1 MQAILTGD
9 LVNSRKADPNLWL
22 NDLKSVL
29 NRYGKEPADWEI
41 YRGDSF
47 QIATTPDF
55 ALELALL
62 IKATCKQHKS
72 LDARIA
78 IGIGEISYRSGKV
91 TQSNGTA
98 FVHSG
103 ECFEAL
109 KKQTLGIRTPWENFD
124 AAFQVILQLVS
135 QSSDNWTV
143 ATSEVIAKALE
154 NPEMNQKQL
163 AVLLDRKSQ
172 SSISEALKR
181 GGYEEISSVI
191 GFYKSEIGKLC

>member
-9 LVNSRKADPNLWL
+9 LVNSRKADPDLWL
-22 NDLKSVL
+22 PDVKLVL
-29 NRYGKEPADWEI
+29 NRYGKELTDWEI

-47 QIATTPDF
+47 QIATAPDK

-62 IKATCKQHKS
+62 VKAVCKQHKL

-78 IGIGEISYRSGKV
+78 IGIGEISYRSGKI

-98 FVHSG
+98 FVNSG

-109 KKQTLGIRTPWENFD
+109 KKQTLGIRTPWENFN
-124 AAFQVILQLVS
+124 ATFQIILQLVS
-135 QSSDNWTV
+135 QFSDNWTV

-154 NPEMNQKQL
+154 NPEANQKQL
-163 AVLLDRKSQ
+163 ADLLDRKSQ

-181 GGYEEISSVI
+181 GGYEEIKSVI
-191 GFYKSEIGKLC
+191 GLYKTEIGKLC

>member
-22 NDLKSVL
+22 TDLKSVL
-29 NRYGKEPADWEI
+29 NRYGKELTDWEI

-55 ALELALL
+55 ALELALM
-62 IKATCKQHKS
+62 IKAACKQHKS

-78 IGIGEISYRSGKV
+78 IGIGQISYRSGKI
-91 TQSNGTA
+91 TESNGTA
-98 FVHSG
+98 FVYSG
-103 ECFEAL
+103 ECFETL
-109 KKQTLGIRTPWENFD
+109 KKQTLGIRTPWENFN
-124 AAFQVILQLVS
+124 AAFQIILQLVS
-135 QSSDNWTV
+135 QFSDNWTA

-154 NPEMNQKQL
+154 NPDINQKQL
-163 AVLLDRKSQ
+163 AALLNRKSQ

-181 GGYEEISSVI
+181 GGYEEISNVI
-191 GFYKSEIGKLC
+191 GFYKTEIAKLC